1 MKESR
6 AATFGYREIHL
17 QFKIYP
23 GKGTIFHFSKLAN
36 YNFLAHNEKA
46 KKRKVGPFLPSSSPA
61 SWWEAGKKQSYLLF
75 ESLNWRHAP
84 CATLFHNDAP
94 SYGGTESQNREESTG
109 RTAEE
114 K

>member
-1 MKESR
+1 MTLYGCAMVRRQTVKG

-46 KKRKVGPFLPSSSPA
+46 KERKEVLSFLLPLLLLG
-61 SWWEAGKKQSYLLF
+61 GKQYRAVLVI
-75 ESLNWRHAP
+75 
-84 CATLFHNDAP
+84 
-94 SYGGTESQNREESTG
+94 
-109 RTAEE
+109 
-114 K
+114 